1 MQSSVGLDK
10 RAKPDRKSNESGN
23 TAGLAMQLKP
33 KENVCGRQCNTYF
46 EGKAGG
52 KNKCK
57 VNLVFFR
64 VKLK

>member
-10 RAKPDRKSNESGN
+10 RAKPDWRSNESGN

-33 KENVCGRQCNTYF
+33 KENVCRRQCNTSF

-52 KNKCK
+52 KISAK
-57 VNLVFFR
+57 
-64 VKLK
+64 